1 VTQKKTRTHLLP
13 ELGLRDDAAAM
24 RAVMADAVQV
34 YVADLTWGRPTWL
47 FARLQAALQATLQAA
62 LRLRLTGN

>member
-13 ELGLRDDAAAM
+13 ELG
-24 RAVMADAVQV
+24 